1 MSREDILVELI
12 GSIYYCSK
20 PTIMVSNQWERRG
33 GLGGRWEFFL
43 FLPELDTVESEE
55 YREG

>member
-20 PTIMVSNQWERRG
+20 STIMVSNQLRGEGAWEEDG
-33 GLGGRWEFFL
+33 SFF
-43 FLPELDTVESEE
+43 FT
-55 YREG
+55 